1 MQPATSHVRVIASEG
16 SWIEGDAVVQ
26 LNATGRLPGML
37 AAIGM
42 PDLHPGKGT
51 PIGAA
56 FISEKVIYPH
66 LVGNDIGCGMGL
78 WQTNLKTRKIKLDRW
93 VSRLRNADGWGLDG
107 RWPGDAV
114 LRLRDAGIQVEPGD
128 LRSLGTIG
136 GGNHFAEL
144 QRVAEIDDPEAWE
157 RLQLSQQHLFILV
170 HSGSRGLGE
179 AILRAHV
186 DVHGGQPIEADGEV
200 GTAYLARHDR
210 AVAWAR
216 VNRDVIAERM
226 AEALGGE
233 RTAVLDICHNSVE
246 PATWQGKSVYLH
258 RKGAAPSTVGPV
270 VIPGSRGSVSYLV
283 MPTERGAE
291 AGYSLAHGAGRRW
304 KRKDSKSRLKRRYS
318 PDDLVRT
325 KLGSRVICDDRSLLY
340 EEAPEA
346 YKDITQVIG
355 DLVDAGLINLI
366 ARLHPVIT
374 YKTQSR

>member
-1 MQPATSHVRVIASEG
+1 M
-16 SWIEGDAVVQ
+16 VQ
-26 LNATGRLPGML
+26 LEATGRLPGMV

-56 FISEKVIYPH
+56 FISEQVIYPH

-78 WQTNLKTRKIKLDRW
+78 WQTDLKTRKIKLDRW
-93 VSRLRNADGWGLDG
+93 VARLRKADGTGLDG
-107 RWPGDAV
+107 RWSGDAKS
-114 LRLRDAGIQVEPGD
+114 RLRAAGLVPETGD
-128 LRSLGTIG
+128 LRPLGTIG

-144 QRVAEIDDPEAWE
+144 QQVASIDDPEAWE
-157 RLQLSQQHLFILV
+157 ALGLSQKHLFILV

-186 DVHGGQPIEADGEV
+186 DVHGGKPIAADGDV
-200 GTAYLARHDR
+200 GKAYLARHDR

-226 AEALGGE
+226 ADALGAE
-233 RTAVLDICHNSVE
+233 RNPVLDICHNSVE
-246 PATWQGKSVYLH
+246 PATWQQKQVYLH
-258 RKGAAPSTVGPV
+258 RKGAAPSTRGPV

-283 MPTERGAE
+283 MPSDRGEE
-291 AGYSLAHGAGRRW
+291 AGYSLAHGAGRKW
-304 KRKDSKSRLKRRYS
+304 KRKDSKSRLKNRYS
-318 PDDLVRT
+318 PDDLQRT
-325 KLGSRVICDDRSLLY
+325 KLGSRVICDDRALLY

-355 DLVDAGLINLI
+355 DLVDAGLIHLI
-366 ARLHPVIT
+366 ARFHPVIT